1 MTLRQAS
8 GPLHGTVAVRLINVP
23 KISDRG
29 TSTMLILNAKEVQ
42 QSLPMSQAV
51 AAMKEAF
58 AALQSGRAIVP
69 PRGHLESPA
78 QDGITLVMPAR
89 VDDLAIESGSGPH
102 EGVSALTVK
111 VVSVFS
117 RNAERGERRINA
129 AVLILDPETGIPIA
143 MLEGATLTA
152 IRTAAASGAATD
164 LLARPD
170 AHQLAILGAGVEAR
184 THICAVC
191 AVRPVQAVRV
201 YSPTRSNVEAL
212 VEEMSADETVSVKIS
227 AADSPADAVRDADV
241 VCTVT
246 TSTTPVFS
254 DGDLAERVHINAV
267 GSFKPHVV
275 EVPAETVC
283 RARVFVDSREAA
295 WDEAGDLIQPLEA
308 GLITKDHILAEM
320 GELVEQ
326 ASRGDLL
333 SGGNGVTLF
342 KSVGVA
348 VQDSVAAA
356 VALRNAKQLS
366 LGQTVEW

>member
-1 MTLRQAS
+1 
-8 GPLHGTVAVRLINVP
+8 
-23 KISDRG
+23 
-29 TSTMLILNAKEVQ
+29 MLILNAAEVQ
-42 QSLPMSQAV
+42 RSLPMPQAV

-58 AALQSGRAIVP
+58 AALHSGRAIVP
-69 PRGHLESPA
+69 PRGRLESPA
-78 QDGITLVMPAR
+78 QCGITFVMPAR
-89 VDDLAIESGSGPH
+89 VNDLLIGDVVSASGKSRA
-102 EGVSALTVK
+102 ALTVK
-111 VVSVFS
+111 VVSVFT
-117 RNAERGERRINA
+117 RNPERGVRRINA
-129 AVLILDPETGIPIA
+129 AVLVLDPETGVPIA

-184 THICAVC
+184 THIRAIC
-191 AVRPVQAVRV
+191 AVRPIEAVRV
-201 YSPTRSNVEAL
+201 YSPTRSNVEQL
-212 VEEMSADETVSVKIS
+212 IDELSRDETVSATIT
-227 AADSPADAVRDADV
+227 AADSPAEAVRNADV

-254 DGDLAERVHINAV
+254 DDDLASRVHINAV

-275 EVPAETVC
+275 EIPAETVC

-308 GLITKDHILAEM
+308 GLITKDHVLAEL
-320 GELVEQ
+320 GELIEQ
-326 ASRGDLL
+326 ASRGELV
-333 SGGNGVTLF
+333 SGESGVTLF

-356 VALRNAKQLS
+356 VALQNAKLLS
-366 LGQTVEW
+366 LGQTVDW

>member
-1 MTLRQAS
+1 
-8 GPLHGTVAVRLINVP
+8 
-23 KISDRG
+23 
-29 TSTMLILNAKEVQ
+29 MLILNAAEVQ

-58 AALQSGRAIVP
+58 AALHSGRAIVP
-69 PRGHLESPA
+69 PRGHLESTA

-89 VDDLAIESGSGPH
+89 VDDLDTGESDASEAGSG
-102 EGVSALTVK
+102 SALTVK
-111 VVSVFS
+111 VVSVFT
-117 RNAERGERRINA
+117 RNVDRGAPRINA
-129 AVLILDPETGIPIA
+129 AVLVLDPETGIPVA

-164 LLARPD
+164 LLARPG

-184 THICAVC
+184 THIRAVC
-191 AVRPVQAVRV
+191 AVRPVEAIRV
-201 YSPTRSNVEAL
+201 YSPTRANVETL
-212 VEEMSADETVSVKIS
+212 IEEMSADDTMSATIT
-227 AADSPADAVRDADV
+227 AADSPAYAVRDADV

-275 EVPAETVC
+275 EIPAETVC

-308 GLITKDHILAEM
+308 GLITKDHVLAEM
-320 GELVEQ
+320 GELVEL
-326 ASRGDLL
+326 AGRGIFH
-333 SGGNGVTLF
+333 SGKGGVTLF

-348 VQDSVAAA
+348 VQDTVAAA
-356 VALRNAKQLS
+356 VALRNAKKLS
-366 LGQTVEW
+366 LGQTVHW